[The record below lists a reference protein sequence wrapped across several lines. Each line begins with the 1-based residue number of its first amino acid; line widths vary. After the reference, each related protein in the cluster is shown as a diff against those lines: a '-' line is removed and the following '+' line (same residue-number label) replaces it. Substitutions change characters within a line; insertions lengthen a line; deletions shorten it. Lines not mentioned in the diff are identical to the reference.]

1 MLADLVCE
9 TTFAFD
15 FFASVG
21 VQLIS
26 SNAINPCDFR
36 LAGLI
41 DLETLADVDLVL
53 SFNFALVAEGLMAS
67 LFTLAT
73 TVEFMFALIFDVLA
87 RVVCT
92 TLLLGMAGVF
102 N

>member
-1 MLADLVCE
+1 
-9 TTFAFD
+9 
-15 FFASVG
+15 
-21 VQLIS
+21 
-26 SNAINPCDFR
+26 
-36 LAGLI
+36 
-41 DLETLADVDLVL
+41 
-53 SFNFALVAEGLMAS
+53 MAS

-87 RVVCT
+87 RLVCT